1 MNVGYVRVSTVE
13 QNPDRQLDGLT
24 RRVQL
29 DKLFQ
34 DEASA
39 GSTDRPGLDAAL
51 TFLRDGDTLH
61 VHSIDRLARNLQDL
75 QGIIGDLNGRGVAI
89 TFHTEGLTFYA
100 GAGADPMAKLM
111 LQMMGAFAEFERA
124 LIRERQ
130 REGIALAKKR
140 GAYRGRKKALSAD
153 QMTDL
158 RQRAAAGEQKAKL
171 AREFGISRETLYQYL
186 RTDG

>member
-34 DEASA
+34 DKASA

-89 TFHTEGLTFYA
+89 TFHSEGLTFYA
-100 GAGADPMAKLM
+100 GDGADPMAKLM
-111 LQMMGAFAEFERA
+111 LQMMGAFAEFERS

-130 REGIALAKKR
+130 AEGIARAKAK
-140 GAYRGRKKALSAD
+140 GVYKGRKRQLTDD
-153 QMTDL
+153 QVAEIRTRKD
-158 RQRAAAGEQKAKL
+158 AGERVAAL
-171 AREFGISRETLYQYL
+171 AREYGVSRTTVYTRLGE
-186 RTDG
+186 